1 MQTHFPAFLSQNTDY
16 RIQRQRVNKAISF
29 PLSMNVSLS
38 CVAEINIKK
47 NFVCEKIDNKQIKC
61 IYPDFFFFP
70 QVMTSYDLKTFFL
83 LIIISL
89 VLNQTWIAVYMMV
102 ICAHPGF
109 ASRICPMVSA
119 IGGFAGGFLVPRPQ
133 MPAG

>member
-61 IYPDFFFFP
+61 IYPDFF
-70 QVMTSYDLKTFFL
+70 L
-83 LIIISL
+83 LSSGHD
-89 VLNQTWIAVYMMV
+89 VV
-102 ICAHPGF
+102 
-109 ASRICPMVSA
+109 
-119 IGGFAGGFLVPRPQ
+119 
-133 MPAG
+133 